1 MLRWYKSF
9 SFFAAIYMFLKQLF
23 HFSSSWLK
31 NSLHI
36 FVSLLDVVSRLFW
49 ISTRPCWFDP
59 VLIVLSS
66 SFFLLLF
73 SCFGLDISSSMLIL
87 FNTLYFLFFVCVLIC
102 HLLAAFYFWLDIS
115 IVLWLLLMH
124 IWLFYTPDTLKP
136 CYFKSLLIIYTTFF
150 LFRFDIGSF
159 LASLFNCLIFC
170 CGFSI
175 FVASNVFICAW

>member
-9 SFFAAIYMFLKQLF
+9 SFFAAIYMFLQQLF
-23 HFSSSWLK
+23 RFSSSCLK

-36 FVSLLDVVSRLFW
+36 FVSLLDVASRLFW

-59 VLIVLSS
+59 VLIVPSS
-66 SFFLLLF
+66 SFFLLLL

-102 HLLAAFYFWLDIS
+102 HLFAAFYFWLDIS

-124 IWLFYTPDTLKP
+124 IWLFYTSDTLKP
-136 CYFKSLLIIYTTFF
+136 RYFKYIVDYLHYLLSISFWYWFVPCIFAQLFDFLLLI
-150 LFRFDIGSF
+150 LN
-159 LASLFNCLIFC
+159 LC
-170 CGFSI
+170 CI
-175 FVASNVFICAW
+175 